1 MHGNTKIVVIY
12 IIHSTPHLNP
22 AKMKWL
28 DLTVLFYTLT
38 MQLSLWPSLLLYCLA
53 PSFVSVD
60 EKVNAQMRSKLNYG
74 FDKLRMINSYLTISV
89 YSKLTR
95 LVVNTTYGRY
105 MGKTRNMREGK
116 THDNMVTALLGTVLT
131 KLIDN
136 PL

>member
-1 MHGNTKIVVIY
+1 M
-12 IIHSTPHLNP
+12 
-22 AKMKWL
+22 
-28 DLTVLFYTLT
+28 
-38 MQLSLWPSLLLYCLA
+38 
-53 PSFVSVD
+53 D
-60 EKVNAQMRSKLNYG
+60 EKVNAQMRSKLIYG

-95 LVVNTTYGRY
+95 LVVDTTYGRY
-105 MGKTRNMREGK
+105 MGKTRDMEEGM